1 MKQQSALNWLVPLI
15 VLLALFAAGVGLFW
29 QNGSG
34 PFTFT
39 TIRGEIIE
47 IYGQGLYHYDTPL
60 VALGN
65 RVGDGVL
72 LVLGIPLL
80 IISIVLYQ
88 RGSRRGGLLL
98 AGVLAYFLYIY
109 VSLAIGAVYNDFFLV
124 YVVILAASFFGFV
137 ITLMSF
143 DAQTLPAHFSVRLP
157 HRGIGIFL
165 IVSGIIL
172 CLVWLILSIIPA
184 LLQGSAPAE
193 VKHYTTFITGA
204 IDLGIIAPAMIV
216 AGRLILKRAPLG
228 YLLAPVLLVFT
239 GVLGTGLTVAG
250 IAQLLAN
257 LVSSGQFI
265 GFTAGFSM
273 LTLFALW
280 FTIILFRNFSD
291 VPSGKMAIK
300 YEKDRNERYSIN

>member
-157 HRGIGIFL
+157 HRGVGIFL

-257 LVSSGQFI
+257 LVSIGQFI

-300 YEKDRNERYSIN
+300 YKKDRNERYSIN